1 MLTIIQGIIYCN
13 TRRINFQA
21 GQMGKRDFKI
31 STMYADLD
39 QKKRDF
45 VMREFRSGSS
55 RVLASTGLLALGIDV
70 QQVSLEINYYNPN
83 I

>member
-1 MLTIIQGIIYCN
+1 
-13 TRRINFQA
+13 
-21 GQMGKRDFKI
+21 MGKRDFKI

-55 RVLASTGLLALGIDV
+55 RVLASTGLHARGIDV